1 MAKETKIGLS
11 FIMVLIGALCFVMY
25 KRLDKH
31 NDLLP
36 NVIVAGDFAQAGQGE
51 THEHEQDGRHYGEGG
66 SRQHTEQLDPF
77 GAGGEDDRNP
87 FVPDMPDDD
96 DDERFDS
103 FEHHENSLER
113 QEDSHGHGS
122 NSTRFSENTHQSNS
136 TQNPFESDSDDDD
149 RGFAPQSQQSFTQN
163 DHAGGQ
169 LSHSHQHGDSD
180 RQNGLQQ
187 DDGDPFGAHAAQ
199 QRTPQGRQPLEQT
212 TNSFGHGDSPFRGS
226 EGGGQD
232 ETGHVESAAGGRQE
246 DSFPY
251 RNELTGQTSD
261 HTHTHFDQDS
271 FQPDAVQ
278 PSTVNDSHKGFSQ
291 TGRSSQEFFDDSS
304 EIEADSFSKDVF
316 PSDSSDDEN
325 SFGLSQDR
333 FHSSHHT
340 HDNFGEANFN
350 SDREEVYVVLRN
362 DNYWKISQKK
372 YGTPRYFAALSHY
385 NKRQIP
391 DPKRMRP
398 GMKVF
403 IPGQEILEA
412 RYPNLF
418 PKHRSSRGVTPNPT
432 KITTDH
438 PAGFFW
444 GHTGHPMYCVGKHDT
459 LTFIAKEHLGRASRW
474 IQIYKM
480 NSDRMPSPNSLK
492 IGTELRLPADA
503 SRVQLV
509 RDPHAVR

>member
-11 FIMVLIGALCFVMY
+11 FIVVLIGALCFVMY
-25 KRLDKH
+25 KKMDKH
-31 NDLLP
+31 NGLLSDISAAADGL
-36 NVIVAGDFAQAGQGE
+36 VQAEQDE
-51 THEHEQDGRHYGEGG
+51 THKQDSRDYGEGG
-66 SRQHTEQLDPF
+66 SHQHPGQVDPF
-77 GAGGEDDRNP
+77 GAGDENNRNP

-96 DDERFDS
+96 DGEDPFVSSER
-103 FEHHENSLER
+103 HEN
-113 QEDSHGHGS
+113 SHGHGS
-122 NSTRFSENTHQSNS
+122 HSTRYSENTHQSNS
-136 TQNPFESDSDDDD
+136 TKNPFESRPDDDD
-149 RGFAPQSQQSFTQN
+149 PGLAPQSQQQFTQD

-169 LSHSHQHGDSD
+169 FVHSHQHGDSV
-180 RQNGLQQ
+180 RQNGLQS
-187 DDGDPFGAHAAQ
+187 DDGAPFDAHAAQ
-199 QRTPQGRQPLEQT
+199 QKTPQGHWPLEQND
-212 TNSFGHGDSPFRGS
+212 NSFGHDDSPFSGS

-232 ETGHVESAAGGRQE
+232 EHVESAAGGRQE
-246 DSFPY
+246 ESFPY
-251 RNELTGQTSD
+251 GNEHTGQTSD

-278 PSTVNDSHKGFSQ
+278 PSTVSDSHKEFSQ
-291 TGRSSQEFFDDSS
+291 TGRSSHDLFDDSS
-304 EIEADSFSKDVF
+304 EVEENSFLQDGS
-316 PSDSSDDEN
+316 PTDSSDDKN

-333 FHSSHHT
+333 FQSSHHTHDNHT
-340 HDNFGEANFN
+340 HDNFGEATFN
-350 SDREEVYVVLRN
+350 ADREEVYVVLRN
-362 DNYWKISQKK
+362 DSYWKISQKK

-403 IPGQEILEA
+403 IPSQEILEA

-418 PKHRSSRGVTPNPT
+418 PKHRSSHGVTPNPT

-444 GHTGHPMYCVGKHDT
+444 GHTGHPMYRVGKHDT

-474 IQIYKM
+474 IQIYKL